1 MIYTSRFQT
10 LLFLSL
16 SLMTSSSAAAVVD
29 EHSCDPSIGSFAPV
43 YDLGPGQPATRLL
56 KTVEFAIKASAER
69 ALPCMFPFLI
79 SSFPVFPGVSL
90 ALASLIF
97 IAYRYTVSQRDQGG
111 LQDGSPACPRP
122 RQLLSGVLRVHRHR
136 PGPCCQSKQQHQ
148 GQLSCGPSIFH
159 AACMIPISQ
168 GTVFMHVCIASI
180 LYCTVHVPVG
190 IYGMCGIYL
199 SQRVPPPNS
208 LMYGSRL
215 LIASASSTTAARW
228 PSTPA

>member
-1 MIYTSRFQT
+1 MYAEAYNAMARMISTRRFQT

-16 SLMTSSSAAAVVD
+16 SLVIATTTSSAAAAVD

-148 GQLSCGPSIFH
+148 GRLS
-159 AACMIPISQ
+159 
-168 GTVFMHVCIASI
+168 
-180 LYCTVHVPVG
+180 
-190 IYGMCGIYL
+190 
-199 SQRVPPPNS
+199 
-208 LMYGSRL
+208 
-215 LIASASSTTAARW
+215 
-228 PSTPA
+228 